1 MCNMIMKIYFCSRKL
16 FSIVNVYSYIFSLVY
31 RTRLKILSSSS
42 STDKSEVKMIL
53 FVMFVIVYLINL
65 LANLGM
71 NILIRMD
78 PQLQTPV
85 YFFPQQP
92 LLL

>member
-1 MCNMIMKIYFCSRKL
+1 MTNKIILTSDL
-16 FSIVNVYSYIFSLVY
+16 SVLLLLLSIFSLVY